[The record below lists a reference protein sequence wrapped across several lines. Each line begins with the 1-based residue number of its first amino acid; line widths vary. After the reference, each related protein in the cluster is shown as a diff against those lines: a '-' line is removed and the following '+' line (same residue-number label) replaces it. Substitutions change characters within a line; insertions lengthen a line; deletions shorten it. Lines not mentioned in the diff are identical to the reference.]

1 MVDLVS
7 IVGIIIFR
15 VYVVTLNIV
24 KILYMCIYIYVG
36 MDAMSYAIAMEE
48 ISRGCA
54 SAGVCMSVMNSL
66 YSFPIDK
73 FGNHEQ
79 KVRCFCLHHSNIDM

>member
-1 MVDLVS
+1 MGML
-7 IVGIIIFR
+7 
-15 VYVVTLNIV
+15 
-24 KILYMCIYIYVG
+24 CITVPTEYGGSG
-36 MDAMSYAIAMEE
+36 MDAMTYAIAMEE

-54 SAGVCMSVMNSL
+54 TAGVCVSVMNSL

-79 KVRCFCLHHSNIDM
+79 KVSIYVYITM